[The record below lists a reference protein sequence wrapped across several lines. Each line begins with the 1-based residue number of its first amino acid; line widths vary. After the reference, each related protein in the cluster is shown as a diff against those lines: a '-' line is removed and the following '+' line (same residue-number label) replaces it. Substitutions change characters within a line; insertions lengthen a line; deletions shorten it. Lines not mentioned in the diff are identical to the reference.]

1 MPTVIKSYSA
11 LVSAMNKNINIAV
24 ENACNRLLGKLQEF
38 IMSEYYDESVYE
50 PTGQYKRTFQFYE
63 SAMTEMLSKTCGQIF
78 MNPDKMNYPFS
89 GRGWSWDGA
98 TQIYE
103 ANQGSHGGWSTD
115 ESQKHRYW
123 DEFEE
128 FCDKNAIKI
137 LREELKKQGIKT
149 Q

>member
-1 MPTVIKSYSA
+1 MAHIFKTVTEMQKFLDVA
-11 LVSAMNKNINIAV
+11 CNKAV
-24 ENACNRLLGKLQEF
+24 ENSCNRLLGKLQEF

-50 PTGQYKRTFQFYE
+50 PTGKYQRTFQFYE

-103 ANQGSHGGWSTD
+103 ANQGSHGGWFTD
-115 ESQKHRYW
+115 ESRKHRYW
-123 DEFEE
+123 DSFEE
-128 FCDKNAIKI
+128 YCEKNALKI
-137 LREELKKQGIKT
+137 LKQELKSQGLEIK
-149 Q
+149 

>member
-1 MPTVIKSYSA
+1 
-11 LVSAMNKNINIAV
+11 
-24 ENACNRLLGKLQEF
+24 
-38 IMSEYYDESVYE
+38 MSEYYDSYD
-50 PTGQYKRTFQFYE
+50 PTKYQRTFQFYE

-115 ESQKHRYW
+115 ESRKHRYW
-123 DEFEE
+123 DSFEE
-128 FCDKNAIKI
+128 YCEKNALKI
-137 LREELKKQGIKT
+137 LKQELKSQGLEIK
-149 Q
+149 

>member
-1 MPTVIKSYSA
+1 MIFRSPAEMQKFLDTA
-11 LVSAMNKNINIAV
+11 CNKAV
-24 ENACNRLLGKLQEF
+24 ESTCNRLLGKLQEL
-38 IMSEYYDESVYE
+38 IMSEYYDSYD
-50 PTGQYKRTFQFYE
+50 PTQYQRTFQFYK
-63 SAMTEMLSKTCGQIF
+63 SAMTKMLSTACGQIF

-115 ESQKHRYW
+115 ESRKHRYW

-128 FCDKNAIKI
+128 YCEKNVYQL
-137 LREELKKQGIKT
+137 LREELIKQGVPIIN
-149 Q
+149 